1 MTKQTFVYIHHQ
13 SPLPGRRDCR
23 TNVTPLTHGTIIGSI
38 SVATHPFIFR
48 DSRSHTSNPIGKDTI
63 MSFRTQAQQLAIDSD
78 NDSPL
83 LKLFQQ
89 SKPIIH
95 SIAKRYCNLDRSY
108 EIEDLEQI
116 GFLAVRKATE
126 KWDFSRGNAQFQTFL
141 YRYIQKAYQSE
152 FDGRDKLVEITD
164 KDDQYVKTLP
174 YSTFVKEKR
183 RLHSQGFKS
192 RIFRRLVPLTTHEPP
207 VVPDA
212 SAESFAQTDVHSTD
226 DILGF
231 HGYRSVHRILAQTR
245 QNDPRP
251 DCSRS
256 RPANHVGTV
265 DHGIFLRQRQPRSP
279 GTETSDLCQLIR
291 HGLSQKPSAGRWGS
305 MRARLRC
312 PRNPCSP

>member
-1 MTKQTFVYIHHQ
+1 
-13 SPLPGRRDCR
+13 
-23 TNVTPLTHGTIIGSI
+23 
-38 SVATHPFIFR
+38 
-48 DSRSHTSNPIGKDTI
+48 

-78 NDSPL
+78 DTSPL

-174 YSTFVKEKR
+174 YSTFIKEKR

-192 RIFRRLVPLTTHEPP
+192 RIFRRLVPLATHEPT
-207 VVPDA
+207 VSPDA
-212 SAESFAQTDVHSTD
+212 LPESMGLPDLPNTDEV
-226 DILGF
+226 
-231 HGYRSVHRILAQTR
+231 LAFTAIDR
-245 QNDPRP
+245 FIEF
-251 DCSRS
+251 SR
-256 RPANHVGTV
+256 
-265 DHGIFLRQRQPRSP
+265 
-279 GTETSDLCQLIR
+279 
-291 HGLSQKPSAGRWGS
+291 K
-305 MRARLRC
+305 RARTIPQPTALDHNLLTESEQTITRFS
-312 PRNPCSP
+312 PDSGSSVRHARKRRNYAN

>member
-1 MTKQTFVYIHHQ
+1 MV
-13 SPLPGRRDCR
+13 
-23 TNVTPLTHGTIIGSI
+23 
-38 SVATHPFIFR
+38 
-48 DSRSHTSNPIGKDTI
+48 SHIYPIGKDTI

-152 FDGRDKLVEITD
+152 FDGRDKLVEIRD

-192 RIFRRLVPLTTHEPP
+192 RIFRRLVPLATHEPA
-207 VVPDA
+207 VAPDG
-212 SAESFAQTDVHSTD
+212 SSDSSAQTELLGTD
-226 DILGF
+226 DVLTFAAIDRFIEFSRRPTRTLPEPTALDHDFLTASELANTGF
-231 HGYRSVHRILAQTR
+231 
-245 QNDPRP
+245 
-251 DCSRS
+251 
-256 RPANHVGTV
+256 
-265 DHGIFLRQRQPRSP
+265 SP
-279 GTETSDLCQLIR
+279 GSS
-291 HGLSQKPSAGRWGS
+291 GP
-305 MRARLRC
+305 ARQARK
-312 PRNPCSP
+312 RRTYAN

>member
-1 MTKQTFVYIHHQ
+1 MV
-13 SPLPGRRDCR
+13 
-23 TNVTPLTHGTIIGSI
+23 
-38 SVATHPFIFR
+38 
-48 DSRSHTSNPIGKDTI
+48 SHIYPIGKDTI

-108 EIEDLEQI
+108 EIDDLEQI

-174 YSTFVKEKR
+174 YSTFIKEKR

-212 SAESFAQTDVHSTD
+212 SAESLAQTDVPGTD
-226 DILGF
+226 DVLGF
-231 HGYRSVHRILAQTR
+231 TATDRFIEF
-245 QNDPRP
+245 
-251 DCSRS
+251 SR
-256 RPANHVGTV
+256 
-265 DHGIFLRQRQPRSP
+265 
-279 GTETSDLCQLIR
+279 
-291 HGLSQKPSAGRWGS
+291 K
-305 MRARLRC
+305 RARAIPDPTALDHDLLTTSEQSITGSSSGSGNHARQA
-312 PRNPCSP
+312 RKRRTYAN